1 MAHFARA
8 GRLLTY
14 VYSEGKMP
22 DRKLQIRVGAEGEMR
37 LRRGGGFTLV
47 ELMIVVAIIGVLA
60 AVAIPSFQRY
70 ISQTRASEAG
80 PMLRKITDA
89 ATTYYY
95 TDHATLTG
103 VQVLNQFPLASTDWY
118 PVEMPRNRKVYPT
131 VNDPTPADRETWNH
145 LRFVIVDGV
154 YFQYFFASSGVGS
167 ASTLD
172 VTAQGYVHDDHLCVM
187 RRSAWTKGGNSFDLE
202 FSDLKVISAPY

>member
-1 MAHFARA
+1 
-8 GRLLTY
+8 
-14 VYSEGKMP
+14 
-22 DRKLQIRVGAEGEMR
+22 MR

-60 AVAIPSFQRY
+60 AVAITSFQRY

-80 PMLRKITDA
+80 PMIRKITDA
-89 ATTYYY
+89 ATTYFY

-103 VQVLNQFPLASTDWY
+103 VQVLNQFPRASTDWY
-118 PVEMPRNRKVYPT
+118 PVEMPHGRKVYPT
-131 VNDPTPADRETWNH
+131 VSDPTPADRETWNH

-167 ASTLD
+167 GSSLNVA
-172 VTAQGYVHDDHLCVM
+172 AQGYVHDDHLC
-187 RRSAWTKGGNSFDLE
+187 RFERAAWTKDGASLE
-202 FSDLKVISAPY
+202 LQYSDLMVISPTY